1 MDNKVY
7 IVQCEDYADSDN
19 KIKSLIDLMGG
30 MQRFAKPGEKI
41 VLKVNLLREA
51 RPEEAVCTHPAVA
64 AAVGALVKK
73 EGAEAVIA
81 DSPGGGYR
89 YSEKTLDK
97 IYRTSGM
104 HQAAQQAGIEL
115 NRDITSRPASYAEGI
130 LTKHFDIITPVYEA
144 SAVFNLC
151 KMKTH
156 LFTMM
161 TGAVKNIFGVI
172 PGLSK
177 PGYHAKLHDPKRFA
191 GMLLDLAQYISPRLS
206 IMDAVVA
213 MEGNGPGT
221 GDPRQV
227 GLLIGSENPL
237 ALDVVAGEIMG
248 IERNQNSIIMEAE
261 QRSLHPNRIEDIEV
275 IGADL
280 AEVKVPNFKQ
290 PQVAPGDFGLDPM
303 PWHQQLLQPFFK
315 NAYAVR
321 PKVIWDRCIACG
333 TCIEGCP
340 MEAVSFVSEK
350 AFIDDDKCIRC
361 YCCHELCP
369 EEAIGLH
376 RSWLYQLLKPT
387 N

>member
-7 IVQCEDYADSDN
+7 IVQCDDYTEADA
-19 KIKSLIDLMGG
+19 KIKSLMDLMGG
-30 MQRFAKPGEKI
+30 MQRFAKRGEKI
-41 VLKVNLLREA
+41 VLKVNLLRDA
-51 RPEEAVCTHPAVA
+51 RPEAAVCTHPAVA
-64 AAVGALVKK
+64 AAVGALVKSN
-73 EGAEAVIA
+73 GAHTILA
-81 DSPGGGYR
+81 DSPGGGFR
-89 YSEKTLDK
+89 YNEKTLNK

-104 HQAAQQAGIEL
+104 YQASLQAGFEL
-115 NRDITSRPASYAEGI
+115 NRDTTSRPASYAAGV

-177 PGYHAKLHDPKRFA
+177 PGYHAKLNDPKRFA

-213 MEGNGPGT
+213 MEGDGPGT
-221 GDPRQV
+221 GDPRKV
-227 GLLIGSENPL
+227 GLLMAAESPL

-248 IERNQNSIIMEAE
+248 IDRKKNSIVMEAE
-261 QRSLHPNRIEDIEV
+261 RRGLHPHRIEDIEV
-275 IGADL
+275 IGANL
-280 AEVKVPNFKQ
+280 SEVRVPDFKP
-290 PQVAPGDFGLDPM
+290 PQVAPDNFGLDPM

-315 NAYAVR
+315 NAYTVR
-321 PKVIWDRCIACG
+321 PRVIWDRCIACG

-340 MEAVSFVSEK
+340 VEAIRFVDEK
-350 AFIDDDKCIRC
+350 AYVDDDKCIRC

-369 EEAIGLH
+369 EEAISLH
-376 RSWLYQLLKPT
+376 RSWLYQLLQPA
-387 N
+387 

>member
-1 MDNKVY
+1 
-7 IVQCEDYADSDN
+7 
-19 KIKSLIDLMGG
+19 
-30 MQRFAKPGEKI
+30 
-41 VLKVNLLREA
+41 
-51 RPEEAVCTHPAVA
+51 
-64 AAVGALVKK
+64 
-73 EGAEAVIA
+73 
-81 DSPGGGYR
+81 
-89 YSEKTLDK
+89 
-97 IYRTSGM
+97 M
-104 HQAAQQAGIEL
+104 HQAAQQAGIKL
-115 NRDITSRPASYAEGI
+115 NRDTSSRPASYAEGI

-144 SAVFNLC
+144 AAVFNLC

-227 GLLIGSENPL
+227 GLLLGSENPL

-248 IERNQNSIIMEAE
+248 IDRKKNSIIMEAE
-261 QRSLHPNRIEDIEV
+261 QRGLHPNRIEDIEV

-280 AEVKVPNFKQ
+280 AEVKVPDFRP

-303 PWHQQLLQPFFK
+303 PWHQQLIQPFFK
-315 NAYAVR
+315 NAYSVR

-340 MEAVSFVSEK
+340 MEAISFVSEK
-350 AFIDDDKCIRC
+350 AFVDDDKCIRC

-376 RSWLYQLLKPT
+376 SSWLYQLLKP
-387 N
+387 NN